1 MFGKSGFNNNG
12 NGGSAGGDKFLM
24 VKVIGALVVFTGAL
38 IFAIIQFTGESD
50 TVSTGGSFVSGEAFR
65 QHGESTSPEKKPMI
79 RAPSTKMNKRDSI
92 DLFEKTNESYFE
104 AQRKEAEAQE
114 AERKA
119 RLTGKKNVKQP
130 EETEPQQTAGKKTRK
145 KRQET
150 VIPRMQLSGG
160 NGGSGEQSAAQGQMP
175 AGMPD
180 LSKLQGA
187 NGQVDQEQ
195 LQKLMQNAGKG
206 Q

>member
-1 MFGKSGFNNNG
+1 
-12 NGGSAGGDKFLM
+12 
-24 VKVIGALVVFTGAL
+24 
-38 IFAIIQFTGESD
+38 
-50 TVSTGGSFVSGEAFR
+50 
-65 QHGESTSPEKKPMI
+65 MI
-79 RAPSTKMNKRDSI
+79 RAPSTRMNKRDSI

-160 NGGSGEQSAAQGQMP
+160 NGGSGEQKDDVA
-175 AGMPD
+175 
-180 LSKLQGA
+180 
-187 NGQVDQEQ
+187 
-195 LQKLMQNAGKG
+195 
-206 Q
+206 